1 MTGLN
6 TGAPNDTK
14 VWGAGVNTS
23 APDQVS
29 SFCSTSDTHHVT
41 VVKNPMKGHER
52 G

>member
-14 VWGAGVNTS
+14 VWGAVNTS

-41 VVKNPMKGHER
+41 VVIKSYER
-52 G
+52 S